1 MSGDNNTMAK
11 NANSKLF
18 GETVDNKSATQ
29 YLQET
34 MEFGQNEEGVMVVS
48 FALCGGK
55 GTSRQT
61 VPLDQF
67 ESFVGEFTRLSNEGI
82 DRVESART
90 ASEQLRQSV
99 AINDDGLVQF
109 RVGSGKG
116 VKPTHFSP
124 TEFAEVATLLNKCV
138 ALINK
143 KMKK

>member
-1 MSGDNNTMAK
+1 MAK
-11 NANSKLF
+11 TSNSKLF
-18 GETVDNKSATQ
+18 GETVDNKTASQ

-34 MEFGQNEEGVMVVS
+34 MEFGLNEEGVMVVS

-67 ESFVGEFTRLSNEGI
+67 ESFVAEFTRLSNEGI

-124 TEFAEVATLLNKCV
+124 TEFADVATLLNKCV